1 MSWKVAADFRETW
14 TILQNS
20 LWVQQKHLL
29 LVNSLKFR
37 ESLFFFFISD
47 FILSGSMLC
56 GTEYDSFL
64 LDGAVYLP

>member
-1 MSWKVAADFRETW
+1 MDHSSELSLGTAETSPFSSFAQVQR
-14 TILQNS
+14 IS
-20 LWVQQKHLL
+20 L
-29 LVNSLKFR
+29 
-37 ESLFFFFISD
+37 FFFISD